1 MPYLQRLKHD
11 LKAGWAALRYGTVQ
25 AASRALEET
34 ELLRLR
40 LELRKIDERIND
52 LYRDIGER
60 AIDLHERGEPADGV
74 LADAVVTRAADQVG
88 VLKAERTKLLQEMDA
103 ARQAEPG

>member
-34 ELLRLR
+34 ELLGLR
-40 LELRKIDERIND
+40 LELRKIDERIKD
-52 LYRDIGER
+52 LNRDIGER
-60 AIDLHERGEPADGV
+60 AIDLHERGKPVDCIVTDSEITRVAEQVAVLEAERAKVLREAD
-74 LADAVVTRAADQVG
+74 DARQVG
-88 VLKAERTKLLQEMDA
+88 
-103 ARQAEPG
+103 

>member
-1 MPYLQRLKHD
+1 MPYLQRFKHD

-25 AASRALEET
+25 AANRALEET

-40 LELRKIDERIND
+40 LEIRKLDARMQE

-60 AIDLHERGEPADGV
+60 VMDLHEQGEPAERILLDSEVGR
-74 LADAVVTRAADQVG
+74 TAAQVA
-88 VLKAERTKLLQEMDA
+88 VLKTERGKLMQEINA
-103 ARQAEPG
+103 GRGE

>member
-11 LKAGWAALRYGTVQ
+11 LKSGWAALRYGTVQ

-34 ELLRLR
+34 ELLGLR

-60 AIDLHERGEPADGV
+60 AIDLHERGEPVDRV
-74 LADAVVTRAADQVG
+74 LTDKEITRVAEQVA
-88 VLKAERTKLLQEMDA
+88 VLKAERAKLLREMDE
-103 ARQAEPG
+103 ARQVG

>member
-25 AASRALEET
+25 AANRALEET

-40 LELRKIDERIND
+40 LEVRKLDERIHEF
-52 LYRDIGER
+52 YRDIGER
-60 AIDLHERGEPADGV
+60 VMELHDRGESADRV
-74 LADAVVTRAADQVG
+74 LMDQEVTRLAEQVA
-88 VLKAERTKLLQEMDA
+88 VLKVERAKLLQEMDD
-103 ARQAEPG
+103 ARRVE

>member
-34 ELLRLR
+34 ELLGLR

-60 AIDLHERGEPADGV
+60 AIDLHERGEPVDRV
-74 LADAVVTRAADQVG
+74 LTDSEITRVAEQVA
-88 VLKAERTKLLQEMDA
+88 VLKAERAKVLREMDE
-103 ARQAEPG
+103 ARQVG

>member
-11 LKAGWAALRYGTVQ
+11 LKSGWAALRYGTVQ

-34 ELLRLR
+34 ELLGLR

-60 AIDLHERGEPADGV
+60 AIDLHERGEPVDRV
-74 LADAVVTRAADQVG
+74 LTDSETTRVAEQVA
-88 VLKAERTKLLQEMDA
+88 VLKAERAKLLREMDE
-103 ARQAEPG
+103 ARQVG

>member
-34 ELLRLR
+34 ELLGLR
-40 LELRKIDERIND
+40 LELRKIEERIKD
-52 LYRDIGER
+52 LHRDIGER
-60 AIDLHERGEPADGV
+60 AIDLHERGEPVDCIVADSEI
-74 LADAVVTRAADQVG
+74 TRVAEQVA
-88 VLKAERTKLLQEMDA
+88 VLKAERAKVLREVDD
-103 ARQAEPG
+103 ARQVG

>member
-25 AASRALEET
+25 AANRALEET

-40 LELRKIDERIND
+40 LEVRKLDER
-52 LYRDIGER
+52 LRESHRDIGER
-60 AIDLHERGEPADGV
+60 VMELHDRGELVDRILSDPDVMRSSEQAMALKV
-74 LADAVVTRAADQVG
+74 ERA
-88 VLKAERTKLLQEMDA
+88 KLLREMDD
-103 ARQAEPG
+103 ARSVD

>member
-34 ELLRLR
+34 ELLGLR
-40 LELRKIDERIND
+40 LELRKIDERIKD
-52 LYRDIGER
+52 LNRDIGER
-60 AIDLHERGEPADGV
+60 AIDLHERGILVDCIVTDSEITRVAEQVAVLEAERAKVLREAD
-74 LADAVVTRAADQVG
+74 DARQVG
-88 VLKAERTKLLQEMDA
+88 
-103 ARQAEPG
+103 